1 MTQTLI
7 GFQNSSDN
15 KITVLELCSDSGE
28 LSTTGKVLNNLYAS
42 TSLAKNLIEEGTPN
56 ESTLDVSSVVNI
68 DNYMWGLVGTNFG
81 TGYRILDTV
90 NEFQQ
95 IHSSIYKYL
104 YMFSEADGEWHVS
117 SNDNQTFRSLASEL

>member
-7 GFQNSSDN
+7 GFQNLSDS
-15 KITVLELCSDSGE
+15 KIIALELCSDSGE
-28 LSTTGKVLNNLYAS
+28 LSTTGKILNNLYTS
-42 TSLAKNLIEEGTPN
+42 TALAKKLIEEGTPN
-56 ESTLDVSSVVNI
+56 ENKIDVSSVVNI

-95 IHSSIYKYL
+95 IHSSVYKYL
-104 YMFSEADGEWHVS
+104 YMFSETDGEWHVS
-117 SNDNQTFRSLASEL
+117 SNDNQIFRSLANEL